1 MEKQLDKTN
10 PCFVNYLRDATL
22 AGGTILALINNM
34 EQTQSFMKSL
44 GFPDLRIHHSINH
57 FDFTKTDRRI
67 LIIGPMGSGK
77 SEFSARIYRDSEV
90 AMRKSEKVRQLT
102 TSDKVDR
109 RNVFYIRSKID
120 DKRFAEYPDNS
131 IAYRG
136 GYVVPGNNIATI
148 EDSFEL
154 EKVFESNPTVGTW
167 IIDEVEFFDERIAY
181 VIDQYAKQ
189 QSLNFIFPMLILN
202 FRKDLFNRT
211 ARLIMEESPD
221 VFPLTAYCEHPDCIA
236 DSYYTYRF
244 YSVAGTE
251 CPALYF
257 DPLIIVGGD
266 RLTDDPKFPN
276 YSTRCDHHH
285 YLPGKEYTFMTLK
298 PLGELAYGGNVKPLL
313 KELNLLKHDI
323 ERSELY
329 NHFFEKFIKVA
340 SPEPIMM
347 DALKVSCIAEK
358 ALIYLFSE
366 ENIISA
372 GQMQSLTKEIKADV
386 GYINERL
393 VENRKM
399 QLADVQEE
407 S

>member
-1 MEKQLDKTN
+1 
-10 PCFVNYLRDATL
+10 
-22 AGGTILALINNM
+22 
-34 EQTQSFMKSL
+34 
-44 GFPDLRIHHSINH
+44 
-57 FDFTKTDRRI
+57 FTKTDRRI

-90 AMRKSEKVRQLT
+90 AMRKSEKVRHLT
-102 TSDKVDR
+102 TSEGVDR

-120 DKRFAEYPDNS
+120 DKRFAQYPANS

-136 GYVVPGNNIATI
+136 GYVVPGNNIASI

-154 EKVFESNPTVGTW
+154 EKVFDRNPTVGTW

-181 VIDQYAKQ
+181 VINQYAKQ

-211 ARLIMEESPD
+211 ARLIMEESTD
-221 VFPLTAYCEHPDCIA
+221 VFPLTAYCENSDCIA

-244 YSVAGTE
+244 YSVAGVE

-285 YLPGKEYTFMTLK
+285 YLPGKEYTFMILK
-298 PLGELAYGGNVKPLL
+298 PLGELAYGRNVKPLL
-313 KELNLLKHDI
+313 KELKLLKHDI
-323 ERSELY
+323 ERSQLY
-329 NHFFEKFIKVA
+329 NHFIDKFINTEN
-340 SPEPIMM
+340 PQPIMM
-347 DALKVSCIAEK
+347 NALKVSCIAEK

-372 GQMQSLTKEIKADV
+372 GQMQSLAQEIKADI

-393 VENRKM
+393 MENRKM
-399 QLADVQEE
+399 QLADVEE
-407 S
+407 EL

>member
-1 MEKQLDKTN
+1 M
-10 PCFVNYLRDATL
+10 
-22 AGGTILALINNM
+22 ALIDNM

-90 AMRKSEKVRQLT
+90 AMRKSEKVGQLT
-102 TSDKVDR
+102 TSDRVDR

-120 DKRFAEYPDNS
+120 DKRFAEYPANS

-136 GYVVPGNNIATI
+136 GYVVPGNNIASI

-154 EKVFESNPTVGTW
+154 EKVFKRNPTVGTW
-167 IIDEVEFFDERIAY
+167 IIDEIEFFDERIAY

-211 ARLIMEESPD
+211 ARLIMEESTD

-244 YSVAGTE
+244 YSVEGAE

-266 RLTDDPKFPN
+266 KLTDDPRFPN

-285 YLPGKEYTFMTLK
+285 YLPGKEYTFMILK
-298 PLGELAYGGNVKPLL
+298 PLGEQAYGGNVKPLL
-313 KELNLLKHDI
+313 KELNLLKNDI
-323 ERSELY
+323 ERSQLY
-329 NHFFEKFIKVA
+329 NHFTERYIKA
-340 SPEPIMM
+340 ENPEPIMM
-347 DALKVSCIAEK
+347 HALKVSCIAEK

-366 ENIISA
+366 ENIIST
-372 GQMQSLTKEIKADV
+372 GQMQSLAQEIKADI

-399 QLADVQEE
+399 QVTEVPEE

>member
-1 MEKQLDKTN
+1 
-10 PCFVNYLRDATL
+10 
-22 AGGTILALINNM
+22 LALIDNM

-102 TSDKVDR
+102 TCERVDR

-120 DKRFAEYPDNS
+120 DKRFAEYPANS

-136 GYVVPGNNIATI
+136 GYVVPGNNIASI

-154 EKVFESNPTVGTW
+154 EKVLDRNPTVGTW

-181 VIDQYAKQ
+181 VINQYAQ
-189 QSLNFIFPMLILN
+189 LRSLNFIFPMLILN

-211 ARLIMEESPD
+211 ARLIMEESTD
-221 VFPLTAYCEHPDCIA
+221 VFPLTAYCENPDCIA

-244 YSVAGTE
+244 YAVEGAE

-285 YLPGKEYTFMTLK
+285 YLPGKEYTFMILK
-298 PLGELAYGGNVKPLL
+298 PLGELAYGQNVKPLL

-323 ERSELY
+323 ERSQLY
-329 NHFFEKFIKVA
+329 NHFIDKFINA
-340 SPEPIMM
+340 ENPQPIMM
-347 DALKVSCIAEK
+347 NALKVSCIAEK
-358 ALIYLFSE
+358 ALMYLFSE

-372 GQMQSLTKEIKADV
+372 GQMQSLAREIKADI

-399 QLADVQEE
+399 QLADAGEK

>member
-1 MEKQLDKTN
+1 M
-10 PCFVNYLRDATL
+10 
-22 AGGTILALINNM
+22 ALINNM

-120 DKRFAEYPDNS
+120 DKRFAEYPANS

-148 EDSFEL
+148 EGSFEL

-167 IIDEVEFFDERIAY
+167 IIDEIEFFDERIAY

-211 ARLIMEESPD
+211 ARLIMEESTD

-244 YSVAGTE
+244 YSVEETE

-340 SPEPIMM
+340 SPQPIMM

-372 GQMQSLTKEIKADV
+372 GQMQSLAKEIKADV

-399 QLADVQEE
+399 QLADVDKE

>member
-1 MEKQLDKTN
+1 
-10 PCFVNYLRDATL
+10 
-22 AGGTILALINNM
+22 
-34 EQTQSFMKSL
+34 
-44 GFPDLRIHHSINH
+44 
-57 FDFTKTDRRI
+57 
-67 LIIGPMGSGK
+67 MGSGK
-77 SEFSARIYRDSEV
+77 TEFYARIYRDSQV

-102 TSDKVDR
+102 TSEKVDR

-120 DKRFAEYPDNS
+120 DKRFAEYPTNS
-131 IAYRG
+131 IAYRS
-136 GYVVPGNNIATI
+136 GYVVPGDNIASI

-154 EKVFESNPTVGTW
+154 EGVLESNPMVGTW

-181 VIDQYAKQ
+181 VIAQYAKQ
-189 QSLNFIFPMLILN
+189 RSLNFIFPMLILN

-211 ARLIMEESPD
+211 ARLIMEESTD
-221 VFPLTAYCEHPDCIA
+221 VFPLTAYCGHPDCIT
-236 DSYYTYRF
+236 DSYYTYRL
-244 YSVAGTE
+244 YSVEGTE

-266 RLTDDPKFPN
+266 KRTNDPKIPN

-285 YLPGKEYTFMTLK
+285 YLPGKEYTFMILK

-313 KELNLLKHDI
+313 KELSLLKHDI

-329 NHFFEKFIKVA
+329 NHFVDKFIKA
-340 SPEPIMM
+340 ENPKPIMM
-347 DALKVSCIAEK
+347 DALRVSCIAEK
-358 ALIYLFSE
+358 ALTYLFSE

-372 GQMQSLTKEIKADV
+372 GQMQYLAGEIGGDA

-399 QLADVQEE
+399 QLSDVPEG

>member
-1 MEKQLDKTN
+1 M
-10 PCFVNYLRDATL
+10 TL
-22 AGGTILALINNM
+22 IENT
-34 EQTQSFMKSL
+34 EQTRSFMKSL
-44 GFPDLRIHHSINH
+44 GFPDLRIHQSINH
-57 FDFTKTDRRI
+57 FDFTKTDRKI

-77 SEFSARIYRDSEV
+77 TEFSARIYRDSQV
-90 AMRKSEKVRQLT
+90 AMGKSEKVRELT
-102 TSDKVDR
+102 TSQKIDR
-109 RNVFYIRSKID
+109 RNVFYIRSRID
-120 DKRFAEYPDNS
+120 DKRFEDYPTKA

-136 GYVVPGNNIATI
+136 GYVEPEDNMASI

-154 EKVFESNPTVGTW
+154 EKVLESNQTAGTW

-181 VIDQYAKQ
+181 VIAQFANQ
-189 QSLNFIFPMLILN
+189 RSLNFIFPMLILN

-211 ARLIMEESPD
+211 ARLIMEESTD

-244 YSVAGTE
+244 YSVDGAE

-266 RLTDDPKFPN
+266 RRTNDPKIPN
-276 YSTRCDHHH
+276 YATRCDHHH
-285 YLPGKEYTFMTLK
+285 FLPGKEYTFMILK
-298 PLGELAYGGNVKPLL
+298 PLGEQAYGGNVKPLL
-313 KELNLLKHDI
+313 KELNLLKNDI
-323 ERSELY
+323 ERSAL
-329 NHFFEKFIKVA
+329 NHHFVKKYIKTEV
-340 SPEPIMM
+340 PKPIMM
-347 DALKVSCIAEK
+347 NALKVSCIAEK

-372 GQMQSLTKEIKADV
+372 EQMRYLAGEIGADTT
-386 GYINERL
+386 YMNERL

-399 QLADVQEE
+399 QLDTDQKE

>member
-1 MEKQLDKTN
+1 M
-10 PCFVNYLRDATL
+10 
-22 AGGTILALINNM
+22 ALIDNM
-34 EQTQSFMKSL
+34 EQTRSFMKSL

-90 AMRKSEKVRQLT
+90 AMRKSEKVRHLT
-102 TSDKVDR
+102 TSEGVDR

-120 DKRFAEYPDNS
+120 DKRFAEYPANS

-136 GYVVPGNNIATI
+136 GYVVPGDNIASI

-154 EKVFESNPTVGTW
+154 EKVFDRNPTVGTW

-181 VIDQYAKQ
+181 VINQYAKR

-211 ARLIMEESPD
+211 ARLIMEGSTD
-221 VFPLTAYCEHPDCIA
+221 VFPLTAYCENSDCIA

-244 YSVAGTE
+244 YSVEGAE

-285 YLPGKEYTFMTLK
+285 YLPGKEYTFMILK
-298 PLGELAYGGNVKPLL
+298 PLGELAYGQNVKPLL
-313 KELNLLKHDI
+313 KELKLLKHNI
-323 ERSELY
+323 ERSQLY
-329 NHFFEKFIKVA
+329 NHFIDKFINTEN
-340 SPEPIMM
+340 PQPIMM
-347 DALKVSCIAEK
+347 NALKVSCIAEK

-372 GQMQSLTKEIKADV
+372 GQMQSLAQEIKADI

-393 VENRKM
+393 IENRKM
-399 QLADVQEE
+399 QLADVEEE

>member
-1 MEKQLDKTN
+1 MGFFE
-10 PCFVNYLRDATL
+10 PIIAE
-22 AGGTILALINNM
+22 GETILALIDNL
-34 EQTQSFMKSL
+34 EQTRSFMKSL

-90 AMRKSEKVRQLT
+90 AMRKSQSVGELT
-102 TSDKVDR
+102 TSGGVDR

-120 DKRFAEYPDNS
+120 DKRFKEYPPNS

-136 GYVVPGNNIATI
+136 GYVVPGNNIASI
-148 EDSFEL
+148 RDSFEL
-154 EKVFESNPTVGTW
+154 ETVFEKNPTVGTW

-189 QSLNFIFPMLILN
+189 KSINCIFPMLILN

-211 ARLIMEESPD
+211 ARLIMEKSTD

-244 YSVAGTE
+244 YSVAGAE

-266 RLTDDPKFPN
+266 KLTDNPKLPN

-285 YLPGKEYTFMTLK
+285 YLPGKEYTFMILK
-298 PLGELAYGGNVKPLL
+298 PLAELAYGGNVKPLL
-313 KELNLLKHDI
+313 KELKRLKNQI

-329 NHFFEKFIKVA
+329 GHLNKKFIKSE
-340 SPEPIMM
+340 SPRPIMM
-347 DALKVSCIAEK
+347 NALKVSCIAEK
-358 ALIYLFSE
+358 ALIYLFAE
-366 ENIISA
+366 ENLISA
-372 GQMQSLTKEIKADV
+372 GQIQYLAREIEGDT

-393 VENRKM
+393 VENRKIR
-399 QLADVQEE
+399 LTDVR
-407 S
+407 SDSSGIALS

>member
-1 MEKQLDKTN
+1 M
-10 PCFVNYLRDATL
+10 
-22 AGGTILALINNM
+22 ALVDNM
-34 EQTQSFMKSL
+34 EQTRSFMKSL
-44 GFPDLRIHHSINH
+44 GFPDLRIHHAINH

-90 AMRKSEKVRQLT
+90 AMRKSQSVGVLT
-102 TSDKVDR
+102 TIRGVDR
-109 RNVFYIRSKID
+109 RNVFYIRSRID
-120 DKRFAEYPDNS
+120 DKRFKEYPPNA

-136 GYVVPGNNIATI
+136 GYVVPGNNIASI
-148 EDSFEL
+148 QDSFEL
-154 EKVFESNPTVGTW
+154 EAVLEKNPWVGTW

-181 VIDQYAKQ
+181 VIDQYAQ
-189 QSLNFIFPMLILN
+189 QKSINFIFPMLILN

-211 ARLIMEESPD
+211 ARLIMEKSTD

-236 DSYYTYRF
+236 DSYYTYRY
-244 YSVAGTE
+244 YSVAGAE

-266 RLTDDPKFPN
+266 KLTDNPRLPN

-285 YLPGKEYTFMTLK
+285 YLPGKEYTFMILK
-298 PLGELAYGGNVKPLL
+298 PLAELAQGGNDRPLL
-313 KELNLLKHDI
+313 KELKRLKNQI

-329 NHFFEKFIKVA
+329 GHLNKKFIK
-340 SPEPIMM
+340 SENPRPIMM
-347 DALKVSCIAEK
+347 NALKVSCVAEK
-358 ALIYLFSE
+358 ALIYLFAE

-372 GQMQSLTKEIKADV
+372 GQTQYLAREIGGDM

-399 QLADVQEE
+399 QLTDVR

>member
-1 MEKQLDKTN
+1 M
-10 PCFVNYLRDATL
+10 
-22 AGGTILALINNM
+22 ALVDNM
-34 EQTQSFMKSL
+34 EQTRSFMKSL
-44 GFPDLRIHHSINH
+44 GFPDLRIHHAINH

-90 AMRKSEKVRQLT
+90 AMRKSQSVGVLT
-102 TSDKVDR
+102 TIRGVDR
-109 RNVFYIRSKID
+109 RNVFYIRSRID
-120 DKRFAEYPDNS
+120 DKRFKEYPPNA

-136 GYVVPGNNIATI
+136 GYVVPGNNIASI
-148 EDSFEL
+148 QDSFEL
-154 EKVFESNPTVGTW
+154 EAVLEKNPWVGTW

-181 VIDQYAKQ
+181 VIDQYAQ
-189 QSLNFIFPMLILN
+189 QKSINFIFPMLILN

-211 ARLIMEESPD
+211 ARLIMEKSTD

-236 DSYYTYRF
+236 DSYYTYRY
-244 YSVAGTE
+244 YSVAGAE

-266 RLTDDPKFPN
+266 KLTDNPRLPN

-285 YLPGKEYTFMTLK
+285 YLPGKEYTFMILK
-298 PLGELAYGGNVKPLL
+298 PLAELAHGGNDKPLL
-313 KELNLLKHDI
+313 KELKRLKNQV
-323 ERSELY
+323 EQSELY
-329 NHFFEKFIKVA
+329 GHLNKKFIK
-340 SPEPIMM
+340 SENPRPIMM
-347 DALKVSCIAEK
+347 NALKVSCVAEK
-358 ALIYLFSE
+358 ALIYLFAE

-372 GQMQSLTKEIKADV
+372 GQTQYLAREIGGDM

-399 QLADVQEE
+399 QLTDVRSQA
-407 S
+407 SGV

>member
-1 MEKQLDKTN
+1 M
-10 PCFVNYLRDATL
+10 
-22 AGGTILALINNM
+22 ALVDNM
-34 EQTQSFMKSL
+34 EQTRSFMKSL
-44 GFPDLRIHHSINH
+44 GFPDLRIHHAINH

-90 AMRKSEKVRQLT
+90 AMRKSQSVGVLT
-102 TSDKVDR
+102 TIRGVDR
-109 RNVFYIRSKID
+109 RNVFYIRSRID
-120 DKRFAEYPDNS
+120 DKRFKEYPPNA

-136 GYVVPGNNIATI
+136 GYVVPGNNIASI
-148 EDSFEL
+148 QDSFEL
-154 EKVFESNPTVGTW
+154 EAVLEKNPWVGTW

-181 VIDQYAKQ
+181 VIDQYAQ
-189 QSLNFIFPMLILN
+189 QKSINFIFPMLILN

-211 ARLIMEESPD
+211 ARLIMEKSTD

-236 DSYYTYRF
+236 DSYYTYRY
-244 YSVAGTE
+244 YSVAGAE

-266 RLTDDPKFPN
+266 KLTDNPRLPN

-285 YLPGKEYTFMTLK
+285 YLPGKEYTFMILK
-298 PLGELAYGGNVKPLL
+298 PLAELAHAGNDKPLL
-313 KELNLLKHDI
+313 KELKRLKNQV
-323 ERSELY
+323 EQSELY
-329 NHFFEKFIKVA
+329 GHLNKKFIK
-340 SPEPIMM
+340 SENPRPIMM
-347 DALKVSCIAEK
+347 NALKVSCVAEK
-358 ALIYLFSE
+358 ALIYLFAE

-372 GQMQSLTKEIKADV
+372 GQTQYLAREIGGDM

-399 QLADVQEE
+399 QLTDVR

>member
-1 MEKQLDKTN
+1 M
-10 PCFVNYLRDATL
+10 
-22 AGGTILALINNM
+22 ALVDNM
-34 EQTQSFMKSL
+34 EQTRSFMKSL
-44 GFPDLRIHHSINH
+44 GFPDLRIHHAINH

-90 AMRKSEKVRQLT
+90 AMRKSQSVGVLT
-102 TSDKVDR
+102 TIRGVDR
-109 RNVFYIRSKID
+109 RNVFYIRSRID
-120 DKRFAEYPDNS
+120 DKRFKEYPPNA

-136 GYVVPGNNIATI
+136 GYVVPGNNIASI
-148 EDSFEL
+148 QDSFEL
-154 EKVFESNPTVGTW
+154 EAVLEKNPWVGTW

-181 VIDQYAKQ
+181 VIDQYAQ
-189 QSLNFIFPMLILN
+189 QKSINFIFPMLILN

-211 ARLIMEESPD
+211 ARLIMEKSTD

-236 DSYYTYRF
+236 DSYYTYRY
-244 YSVAGTE
+244 YSVAGAE

-266 RLTDDPKFPN
+266 KLTDNPRLPN

-285 YLPGKEYTFMTLK
+285 YLPGKEYTFMMLK
-298 PLGELAYGGNVKPLL
+298 PLAELAHGGNDKPLL
-313 KELNLLKHDI
+313 KELKRLKNQV
-323 ERSELY
+323 EQSELY
-329 NHFFEKFIKVA
+329 GHLNKKFIK
-340 SPEPIMM
+340 SENPRPIMM
-347 DALKVSCIAEK
+347 NALKVSCVAEK
-358 ALIYLFSE
+358 ALIYLFAE

-372 GQMQSLTKEIKADV
+372 GQTQYLAREIGGDM

-399 QLADVQEE
+399 QLTDVR

>member
-1 MEKQLDKTN
+1 M
-10 PCFVNYLRDATL
+10 
-22 AGGTILALINNM
+22 ALIDNM

-90 AMRKSEKVRQLT
+90 AMRKSAKVRKLT
-102 TSDKVDR
+102 TGDKVDR

-120 DKRFAEYPDNS
+120 DKRFAEYPANS

-136 GYVVPGNNIATI
+136 GYVVPGNNISSI

-154 EKVFESNPTVGTW
+154 EKVFERNPTVGTW

-181 VIDQYAKQ
+181 VINQYAAQ

-211 ARLIMEESPD
+211 ARFIMEDSTD

-244 YSVAGTE
+244 YSVEGAE

-298 PLGELAYGGNVKPLL
+298 PLGEMAYGGSIKPLL
-313 KELNLLKHDI
+313 EELKLLKHDI
-323 ERSELY
+323 ERSQLY
-329 NHFFEKFIKVA
+329 HHFVDRFVKAA

-347 DALKVSCIAEK
+347 NALKVSCIAEK
-358 ALIYLFSE
+358 ALVYLFSE

-372 GQMQSLTKEIKADV
+372 GQMQSLAQEIKADV

-393 VENRKM
+393 VENRKL
-399 QLADVQEE
+399 QLGDAREE